1 MKPLNIYQKTNLKEK
16 TISADSELPGLGGIC
31 RVILP
36 SEAAFRKVEADTRLN
51 MPGVLVSTARN
62 IQRPLLA
69 PEAAWDSQSF
79 SQAFQEMSPTDP
91 PCSVSCSAVTSLEA
105 KNRVQAKVISG
116 LKNLIKNQGDRLN
129 QPDLNSTNSGISP
142 SHDFGRGRPANG
154 QPEEGQPEEGQV
166 EPQKR
171 SRGGQPGHPRHT
183 RPPLTEEEA
192 FENNEHDIESGLC
205 PDCGSMMDRRQDF
218 DKQFDHIRMPDNPIE
233 LVRDVFL
240 GYWCPHCQKVH
251 HPHIPDEIR
260 NRRLLDHSFVAM
272 LGVARGDLTL
282 SISGIQKSF
291 KYFYKLDI
299 SRGYIVNQL
308 KEMMWALRAA
318 YHEAEASVRLH
329 TRLNAD
335 DTMYKHMGKRGAV
348 WVFGADDLGFYRIA
362 TRSAFILGDVLGTKE
377 EVKVFAA
384 MEAQKRLEGLNP
396 EAEPGASGE
405 EGLEETKGTTIFRGV
420 LTSDYHS
427 SFRCYGRINPHVVH
441 QYCMAHLIRDFQQC
455 EDHGDPAV
463 SEYGRRV
470 KPLVQG
476 IVHLNNLRKAEMKA
490 GIDTSSVEFQMDY
503 HKWQIIHEAT
513 TNVPKG
519 VKSKARCLSQRFE
532 DDPLSYFT
540 FMKHVDVEP
549 TNNFAE
555 QLLRTVVIS
564 RYICKQ
570 TQSWEGIK
578 GLETFITC
586 IQTLRLQSRDPIDF
600 FAKSMEA
607 AIAGQAPPS
616 LINPGKEVA
625 EEFRVKAREE
635 KVKFMAEARAERK
648 KNKEKR
654 LKYAENRA
662 RKAAEPESRQNP
674 DTKPDKGPN
683 KPRTA
688 PEDEDLSEAEC
699 AKYSRNL
706 KPEKIKIK
714 KDPRDEAPP
723 EPKPKGDPCGEA
735 PPEPKPK
742 EDPRDEEPPKP
753 KPKGDPRDEAPPEPR
768 PKTDPRKGRP
778 AAAGLEPHGGEP
790 CAPDTPPV
798 SPDQPDR
805 ALASMPS
812 KTPPPSKK
820 PPETPA
826 KGVSRPSKQPPLRE
840 PGIRQLKAPES
851 ADRDSGACLKGPH
864 RFPSRSKPAPP
875 KLKSP
880 PRTRLAK

>member
-1 MKPLNIYQKTNLKEK
+1 ML
-16 TISADSELPGLGGIC
+16 
-31 RVILP
+31 LP

-62 IQRPLLA
+62 IQLPLRA
-69 PEAAWDSQSF
+69 PEAVCDSQSF

-91 PCSVSCSAVTSLEA
+91 PCSVSCSVVTLLEA
-105 KNRVQAKVISG
+105 KNRVQANVISG
-116 LKNLIKNQGDRLN
+116 LKKVINNQNNKLN

-154 QPEEGQPEEGQV
+154 QPEEGRPEEGQAD
-166 EPQKR
+166 PPKR
-171 SRGGQPGHPRHT
+171 SRGGQQGHPRHT

-205 PDCGSMMDRRQDF
+205 PDCGCVLDRRQDF
-218 DKQFDHIRMPDNPIE
+218 DKQFDHIRMSDNPIE
-233 LVRDVFL
+233 CVRDVFL

-251 HPHIPDEIR
+251 HPNIPDEISS
-260 NRRLLDHSFVAM
+260 RRLLDHRFVAM

-291 KYFYKLDI
+291 KYFYKLGV
-299 SRGYIVNQL
+299 SRSYIVNQL
-308 KEMMWALRAA
+308 KEMMWALRPA

-348 WVFGADDLGFYRIA
+348 WVFGAGDLGFYRIA
-362 TRSAFILGDVLGTKE
+362 TRSAFILMDVLGTKE
-377 EVKVFAA
+377 EVKVFADL
-384 MEAQKRLEGLNP
+384 EAQKRLEGLNP
-396 EAEPGASGE
+396 EEEPGASGE
-405 EGLEETKGTTIFRGV
+405 EGLEGGKGPGIFRGV
-420 LTSDYHS
+420 LNSDYHT
-427 SFRCYGRINPHVVH
+427 SFRCYGRINPYVVH
-441 QYCMAHLIRDFQQC
+441 QYCMSHLIRDYKHC
-455 EDHGDPAV
+455 EDHGDQAV
-463 SEYGRRV
+463 KEYGRRV
-470 KPLVQG
+470 KPLVQE
-476 IVHLNNLRKAEMKA
+476 IVHLNNLRKDEVKA
-490 GIDTSSVEFQMDY
+490 GIDTSYVKSQMGDL
-503 HKWQIIHEAT
+503 KWQIIHEAT

-519 VKSKARCLSQRFE
+519 VKSKARGLSQRFE
-532 DDPLSYFT
+532 EVPLSYFT
-540 FMKHVDVEP
+540 FMKYADVEP

-555 QLLRTVVIS
+555 QLLRPVVIT

-586 IQTLRLQSRDPIDF
+586 TQTLRLQGRDPLDF

-625 EEFRVKAREE
+625 EEFRAKAREAKE
-635 KVKFMAEARAERK
+635 KFMAEARAERK
-648 KNKEKR
+648 KNAEKR
-654 LKYAENRA
+654 HQDAASGA

-674 DTKPDKGPN
+674 DAKPDKGPN

-699 AKYSRNL
+699 AKYSGNP
-706 KPEKIKIK
+706 KPEEDKIK
-714 KDPRDEAPP
+714 KDPR
-723 EPKPKGDPCGEA
+723 GEA

-742 EDPRDEEPPKP
+742 EDPRDEEPPEP
-753 KPKGDPRDEAPPEPR
+753 K

-790 CAPDTPPV
+790 CAPDMPPV
-798 SPDQPDR
+798 SPDQPDH
-805 ALASMPS
+805 ALAPMPS
-812 KTPPPSKK
+812 KTPPPPKK

-826 KGVSRPSKQPPLRE
+826 KGVSRHSKQPPLRE

-864 RFPSRSKPAPP
+864 RFPARSKPAPP